1 MYDEVYNIS
10 RRGIV
15 CIQKGS
21 LLRWMYN
28 RIISTRWEKKLDPV
42 KSFWFIQTKRWADM
56 YTEWSPADDEGITE
70 W

>member
-10 RRGIV
+10 RQGIV

-42 KSFWFIQTKRWADM
+42 KSF
-56 YTEWSPADDEGITE
+56 
-70 W
+70 